1 MNKQYTVKEL
11 KEELSKFKEDD
22 IVIIKGTRNGTFS
35 HYIDSIEYGKHK
47 TTQGKVCIHGR
58 GY

>member
-1 MNKQYTVKEL
+1 MSKEYTVKKL
-11 KEELSKFKEDD
+11 ITELSKFKEDD

-35 HYIDSIEYGKHK
+35 HYIDSVEYGKHK

-58 GY
+58 SY